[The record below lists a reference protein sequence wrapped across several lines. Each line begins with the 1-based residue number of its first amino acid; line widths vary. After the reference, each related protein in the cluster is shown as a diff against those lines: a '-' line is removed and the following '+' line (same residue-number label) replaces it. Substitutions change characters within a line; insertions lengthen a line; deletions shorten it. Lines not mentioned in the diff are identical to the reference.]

1 MDIPI
6 TPTQARST
14 LVSLRTGLGV
24 SALLAPR
31 LTGRVFGIDAEANPA
46 AVYLARLFG
55 ARELF
60 MAAPFLIE
68 DIPDEVAAYA
78 LRAGVAVDGADV
90 VAATAAC
97 VRRNLSVRAATM
109 AGVMAA
115 VAVGLG
121 VIAQQ
126 ED

>member
-6 TPTQARST
+6 TPAQART
-14 LVSLRTGLGV
+14 ALVTVRTGLGV
-24 SALLAPR
+24 SSLLAPR
-31 LTGRVFGIDAEANPA
+31 LTGKLFGIDAAENPA

-60 MAAPFLIE
+60 MAAPFFLE
-68 DIPDEVAAYA
+68 DAEELQAFA

-97 VRRNLSVRAATM
+97 ARGGLGVRAATL
-109 AGVMAA
+109 AA
-115 VAVGLG
+115 LTAAATVALG

-126 ED
+126 DD